1 MKTGGFTFIEVM
13 IVLGSMVAL
22 TAVGIALPVH
32 MLEKQ
37 KTNDFF
43 QLFDSDLI
51 YLQQSAMLSSEKCAL
66 YIDAEHHEY
75 TIRTGGTGEV
85 ILTRKIPENWRIE
98 LRTLK
103 MPLSF
108 NSKGTIK
115 RPGTMIIHTGRSR
128 YKVVFPLGKGRHY
141 YEEL

>member
-1 MKTGGFTFIEVM
+1 MKAGGFTFIEVM
-13 IVLGSMVAL
+13 VVLSCIVVL
-22 TAVGIALPVH
+22 TAVGTTLPLH
-32 MLEKQ
+32 LFEKQ
-37 KTNDFF
+37 ETNDFF

-51 YLQQSAMLSSEKCAL
+51 YLQQSAMLSSERNAL
-66 YIDAEHHEY
+66 YLDPEGHEY
-75 TIRTGGTGEV
+75 TIRTGGTARI
-85 ILTRKIPENWRIE
+85 ILSRKIPKSWNIE

-115 RPGTMIIHTGRSR
+115 QPGTMIIHTNKRR

>member
-1 MKTGGFTFIEVM
+1 MKAGGFTFIEVM
-13 IVLGSMVAL
+13 IVLGCLVTL
-22 TAVGIALPVH
+22 TAVGITLPLH
-32 MLEKQ
+32 LLEKQ
-37 KTNDFF
+37 ETKDFF

-51 YLQQSAMLSSEKCAL
+51 YLQQSAMLSSERNAL
-66 YIDAEHHEY
+66 YLDPKGHKY
-75 TIRTGGTGEV
+75 TIRTGGTAKV
-85 ILTRKIPENWRIE
+85 ILERKIPKSWKIE

-103 MPLSF
+103 IPLSF

-115 RPGTMIIHTGRSR
+115 QPGTMIIYTDRKR